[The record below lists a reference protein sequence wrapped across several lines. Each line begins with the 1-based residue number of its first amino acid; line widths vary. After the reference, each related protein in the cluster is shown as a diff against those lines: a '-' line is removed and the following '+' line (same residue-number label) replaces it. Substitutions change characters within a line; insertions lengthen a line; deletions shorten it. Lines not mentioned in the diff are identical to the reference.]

1 MKQSATE
8 IALAPPAGTKN
19 NARPLTSEEFNELLR
34 LRGEVAR
41 LRRDPQELAR
51 LKADQART
59 PGESENAELDAV
71 LARVNE
77 LKQMLNQKPELKI
90 PELQF
95 LTPQDWLNVAATAR
109 LDTDNGAR
117 QALSRLRSAAKLAF
131 SPILEGVYP
140 NTCKAAG
147 DNCPPK
153 SHN

>member
-1 MKQSATE
+1 MRSQIAQLKQSATE
-8 IALAPPAGTKN
+8 IALAPPARNEN

-77 LKQMLNQKPELKI
+77 LKQMLGKI
-90 PELQF
+90 K
-95 LTPQDWLNVAATAR
+95 
-109 LDTDNGAR
+109 
-117 QALSRLRSAAKLAF
+117 SR
-131 SPILEGVYP
+131 
-140 NTCKAAG
+140 N
-147 DNCPPK
+147 
-153 SHN
+153 